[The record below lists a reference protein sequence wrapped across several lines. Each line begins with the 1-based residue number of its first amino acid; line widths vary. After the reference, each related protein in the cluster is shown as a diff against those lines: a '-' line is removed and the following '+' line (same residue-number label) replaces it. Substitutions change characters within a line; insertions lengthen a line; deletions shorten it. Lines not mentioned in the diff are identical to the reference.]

1 MEAKMNG
8 EPLTILLVE
17 DNDDHAEAV
26 KRSLKN
32 HQVANRIYHVPDGQL
47 ALDYLLRRE
56 EYADPA
62 GSPRPDVVLLDLRLP
77 RVDGLQVLKVIKT
90 SNDLKRIPVVVLT
103 SSQAESDVAMAY
115 DFHANSY
122 IVKPLDFDK
131 FTHLMK
137 DMGFYWLAW
146 NRNPFSPRER
156 A

>member
-1 MEAKMNG
+1 MNG

-26 KRSLKN
+26 NRSLKN
-32 HQVANRIYHVPDGQL
+32 HQVPNRIYHVLDGQL

-77 RVDGLQVLKVIKT
+77 RVGGVQVLKVIKT

-103 SSQAESDVAMAY
+103 SSQAESDVVMAY

-122 IVKPLDFDK
+122 VVRPLDFDR
-131 FTHLMK
+131 FTHSMK

-146 NRNPFSPRER
+146 NRNPLSPRER